1 MKPFFIFHLISVS
14 TSKPAT
20 PHGKI
25 RGEFGHYNGDIGYYL
40 KIRFTSG
47 AIIWVADRK
56 PTAKEVS
63 N

>member
-25 RGEFGHYNGDIGYYL
+25 RGEFGHYNGDIG
-40 KIRFTSG
+40 
-47 AIIWVADRK
+47 AIIWVGDRK